1 MYINIHND
9 RRGEETDGGRR
20 ERGEG
25 GMGVGCVSE
34 GGREKHIYIYM
45 REREGR

>member
-9 RRGEETDGGRR
+9 RRREETDGGRE

-34 GGREKHIYIYM
+34 GVGYSIYICI
-45 REREGR
+45 EREER